1 MQDTARSFGGK
12 QSDEAKFELYMEA
25 THFAETMEN
34 LNAADFQVGQMMDI
48 LHNQGRQF
56 RVSVPFALRPAT
68 SMA

>member
-1 MQDTARSFGGK
+1 
-12 QSDEAKFELYMEA
+12 MEA

-56 RVSVPFALRPAT
+56 RVSIPFAVRPAT
-68 SMA
+68 SMALA